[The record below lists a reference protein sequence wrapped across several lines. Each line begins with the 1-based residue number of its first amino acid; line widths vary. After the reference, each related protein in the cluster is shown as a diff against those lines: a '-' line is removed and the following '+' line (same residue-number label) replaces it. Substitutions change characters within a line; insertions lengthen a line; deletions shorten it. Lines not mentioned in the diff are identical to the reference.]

1 MKVMIMKKIIKR
13 FLVNKYYTNLDDI
26 IASIQKSECLTV
38 SFDIFDTLIKRNVQH
53 SQDVYVLL
61 EKNFFSYFSRDLP
74 IRDMRIQAE
83 TIAVQNSQFE
93 DVNLMEIYDYFD
105 NINREE
111 RNWLI
116 REEISIEK
124 AVCQRNYQMAKIY
137 DWCIEH
143 NKNVIITSDMY
154 LPKDVIVEIL
164 EKAGYHN
171 WRKIYISNDLRA
183 KKTSGKIFD
192 IVLQKE
198 NISPNLLV
206 HIGDALKGDYL
217 APRKKGICAILI
229 RQDSFCTKYENNA
242 FLIEEEKEKKISYNV
257 VNSFVK
263 NNVDQGYTFY
273 QKLGY
278 EVVGPILYGYCKWLK
293 QKAKESGIEKI
304 YFLAREGVILKRA
317 FEAFGE
323 SHLYYEVIWVS
334 RKATAIPLLYKTA
347 NLQDLL
353 SKITVT
359 RANFTIWE
367 LLNSCGIS
375 DNQINEIAKLV
386 SKGVNEV
393 LSTLSETEK
402 ATLFTIA
409 KPYIDEVSKAQ
420 KKNIIGYLN
429 QFNFGGNIA
438 VCDVGWHGTIQ
449 NALQD
454 IFDDSNIVG
463 YYIGKK
469 EKKTKAKACS
479 EAFLFDDGTFHE
491 IGKEIMSS
499 IDLFELFFLS
509 TDGSAKSYN
518 IDAKG
523 NYYCVKADPEQSK
536 ENSSNIVDLQEA
548 AYKFVNDFRK
558 LDKYLDLDMNP
569 KACAAA
575 YSKFI
580 NPPTMETVNQFK
592 KFSFLNVGSHSLV
605 ASHGLRY
612 YMIRPKKFISEFLN
626 NGCKSLFLKSIFIIS
641 LPYVDLIDFMRK
653 FDKR

>member
-1 MKVMIMKKIIKR
+1 MEVMTMKKIIKR
-13 FLVNKYYTNLDDI
+13 ILASKYYTDLDDI
-26 IASIQKSECLTV
+26 ITAIKKSECLTV

-53 SQDVYVLL
+53 PQDVYDLL

-83 TIAVQNSQFE
+83 TIAGQNSQFE
-93 DVNLMEIYDYFD
+93 EVNLMEIYDHFD
-105 NINREE
+105 NINEEE
-111 RNWLI
+111 RSWLI
-116 REEISIEK
+116 EEEILIEK
-124 AVCQRNYQMAKIY
+124 TVCQRNYQMAKIY
-137 DWCIEH
+137 DWCIEN

-154 LPKDVIVEIL
+154 LPKNVIVEIL
-164 EKAGYHN
+164 EKAGYRN
-171 WRKIYISNDLRA
+171 WKNLYLSNDLRT
-183 KKTSGKIFD
+183 KKATGKIFD
-192 IVLQKE
+192 IVLQEE
-198 NISPNLLV
+198 NISPDLLV

-217 APRKKGICAILI
+217 VPRKKRIHAILI
-229 RQDSFCTKYENNA
+229 RQDGFRTKYENNA
-242 FLIEEEKEKKISYNV
+242 FLIEENKAKKISYNV

-263 NNVDQGYTFY
+263 NNVDKEYTFY

-293 QKAKESGIEKI
+293 QKAKENRIEKI
-304 YFLAREGVILKRA
+304 YFLAREGGVLKKA

-323 SHLYYEVIWVS
+323 SHLYSEVIWVS

-347 NLQDLL
+347 NFNELL
-353 SKITVT
+353 RKITVT

-367 LLNSCGIS
+367 LLNSCGLS
-375 DNQINEIAKLV
+375 DNQIDEIAKLV

-402 ATLFTIA
+402 TNLFTTA

-469 EKKTKAKACS
+469 ERQTKTEACS
-479 EAFLFDDGTFHE
+479 EAFLFDDDKYHK

-499 IDLFELFFLS
+499 VDLFELFFLS
-509 TDGSAKSYN
+509 TEGSAKSYN
-518 IDAKG
+518 LDARG
-523 NYYCVKADPEQSK
+523 NYYCDKADPEQSK
-536 ENSSNIVDLQEA
+536 GNARNIVNLQEA

-558 LDKYLDLDMNP
+558 LDRYLAIDMNP
-569 KACAAA
+569 EACAAA

-580 NPPTMETVNQFK
+580 NPPTMETVKQFK
-592 KFSFLNVGSHSLV
+592 KFSFLNVGRHSLV
-605 ASHGLRY
+605 ASHRLGY

-641 LPYVDLIDFMRK
+641 FPYVDLIDLMRK
-653 FDKR
+653 LDKR